1 MLNKKYSPWNQ
12 GINIAT
18 IAAADAISTHM
29 LSAVLPA
36 AIPSALAL
44 RSGSGFGCGTGGSS
58 ACDEGSGFTG
68 GFGQGSSDFGIE
80 RCSTGGGGSLAGGD
94 FHSGGNRF

>member
-1 MLNKKYSPWNQ
+1 MDQ

-18 IAAADAISTHM
+18 IAEADATSTHI

-44 RSGSGFGCGTGGSS
+44 RSGGGFGCGTGGGS
-58 ACDEGSGFTG
+58 ACDEGSGFRG
-68 GFGQGSSDFGIE
+68 GFSQGSSDFGIE
-80 RCSTGGGGSLAGGD
+80 HCSTGGGGSLAGGD
-94 FHSGGNRF
+94 FHSGGSRF

>member
-1 MLNKKYSPWNQ
+1 M
-12 GINIAT
+12 AT
-18 IAAADAISTHM
+18 IAAADATSTHI

-44 RSGSGFGCGTGGSS
+44 RSSGGFGCGTGGGS
-58 ACDEGSGFTG
+58 ACDEGSEFTG

-80 RCSTGGGGSLAGGD
+80 RCSTGGGGSLASGA
-94 FHSGGNRF
+94 FRSGGCSCF